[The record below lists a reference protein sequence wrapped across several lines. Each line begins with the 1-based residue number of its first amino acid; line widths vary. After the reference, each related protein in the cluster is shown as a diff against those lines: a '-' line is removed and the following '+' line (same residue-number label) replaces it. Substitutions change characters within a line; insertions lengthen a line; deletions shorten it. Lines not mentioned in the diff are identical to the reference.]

1 VTVTHH
7 GMVGGGDRTVLS
19 DREGNGRMTDIIEH
33 DITEDMV
40 TVSGFAVDGAVLREL
55 LTGALVGTGRDDTL
69 PTLTGVLLEWES
81 TELRAVS
88 TDRYRLVVGAAYSDT
103 TIHGV
108 QSYRD
113 VTSDGS
119 ALVQRRDV
127 AELVKVLPKKYGV
140 ELARVTLVGDS
151 IVFSNGDGVGAWSR
165 TVPVLMGDFPRYR
178 SLLPGPEKTGEV
190 AGIRFNPT
198 FMADAAKIPHDRN
211 TPITWRFTGENRPA
225 VASYDRTQNG
235 VDWQYLLMPVR
246 LTG

>member
-1 VTVTHH
+1 
-7 GMVGGGDRTVLS
+7 
-19 DREGNGRMTDIIEH
+19 MTDTIEH

-40 TVSGFAVDGAVLREL
+40 TVSGFAIDGAVLREL

-88 TDRYRLVVGAAYSDT
+88 TDRYRLVVGAVYSDT
-103 TIHGV
+103 TIHGL

-113 VTSDGS
+113 VTSTGS
-119 ALVQRRDV
+119 ALVYRKDV
-127 AELVKVLPKKYGV
+127 AELVKVLPKKYGM

-211 TPITWRFTGENRPA
+211 APITWRFTGDNRPA
-225 VASYDRTQNG
+225 VATYDRTQNG